1 VSADQ
6 GSEITPRD
14 RKLTEPG
21 FWSGVSA
28 VFTGFSWLA
37 RTPGI
42 WPAALVPTLVW
53 TLLATVAVYGSV
65 HYLEPWLSAHL
76 PQVAYGITRAAAWV
90 LTAVAGLLGA
100 WIALLLTPPLSGPA
114 LERVVAAVERE
125 IGAPPRA
132 SLSFLTEAWCSA
144 RSLFAGLLLVLPL
157 LLVCLLL
164 DLFVPVLAPLST
176 ALKLFATA
184 LGLSWGL
191 LDYPLTLRNLRMR
204 ERFRLFKRR
213 IGPVLGFGAA
223 LAPLFWLPCC
233 QLVSLPAGVAAAT
246 FLYQRLLD
254 ADGSLERDPEL
265 LS

>member
-14 RKLTEPG
+14 RKLAEAG
-21 FWSGVSA
+21 FWTGVRA
-28 VFTGFSWLA
+28 VFTGFSWLVK
-37 RTPGI
+37 TPAI

-53 TLLATVAVYGSV
+53 TALATGAVYGSV
-65 HYLEPWLSAHL
+65 HVLEPWLSARL
-76 PQVAYGITRAAAWV
+76 PQVAYGVTRATAWV
-90 LTAVAGLLGA
+90 LTAFAGLLGA

-114 LERVVAAVERE
+114 LERVVAAAERE
-125 IGAPPRA
+125 VDAPPRA
-132 SLSFLTEAWCSA
+132 KLSFLTETWCSA
-144 RSLFAGLLLVLPL
+144 RSLLVGMLLVLPV
-157 LLVCLLL
+157 LVACLLL
-164 DLFVPVLAPLST
+164 DLLVPVLAPLST

-184 LGLSWGL
+184 LGLSWSL

-204 ERFRLFKRR
+204 HRLALFKRR

-233 QLVSLPAGVAAAT
+233 QLISLPAGVAAAT

-254 ADGSLERDPEL
+254 GERSAERNPEL
-265 LS
+265 PA